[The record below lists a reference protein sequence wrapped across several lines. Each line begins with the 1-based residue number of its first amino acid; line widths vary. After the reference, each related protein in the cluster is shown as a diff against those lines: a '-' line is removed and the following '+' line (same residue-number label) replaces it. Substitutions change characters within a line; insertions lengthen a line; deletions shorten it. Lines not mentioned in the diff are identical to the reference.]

1 MEAVKIERLTK
12 NFGGLQVLKGLST
25 TIETGQYVAIIGP
38 NGAGKTTLL
47 NIISGGLTATAGRIY
62 LLGSDITNLP
72 PYRRAQLGLARSF
85 QINRLFYDLDV
96 LDNLLLALQ
105 GNRPSRYQMIRSALS
120 YNLLLNRAKE
130 LLEEIEL
137 WDKRREL
144 VRNIAYGE
152 QRKMEIALS
161 LAAGPKVLLLDEP
174 SSGLAIGEI
183 PRFINTIKS
192 LTKKTTL
199 IFAAHDMDVV
209 FGLAERVLVLYF
221 GQFIADGPPE
231 AIKADPKVREIY
243 LGAEETIS
251 A

>member
-1 MEAVKIERLTK
+1 
-12 NFGGLQVLKGLST
+12 
-25 TIETGQYVAIIGP
+25 
-38 NGAGKTTLL
+38 
-47 NIISGGLTATAGRIY
+47 
-62 LLGSDITNLP
+62 
-72 PYRRAQLGLARSF
+72 
-85 QINRLFYDLDV
+85 
-96 LDNLLLALQ
+96 
-105 GNRPSRYQMIRSALS
+105 MIRSALS